1 MTPEALAAIRERA
14 EKATAGPW
22 TNSFPGASYVVRKS
36 GKGRKNAVCEM
47 LASTSVQRDADAD
60 FIAASR
66 TDIPDLLAY
75 VAELEAKLNASS
87 DYRMEA
93 VCANCGETYRQH
105 LGYDCAA
112 KPGLVFKPKSP

>member
-75 VAELEAKLNASS
+75 VAELEAI
-87 DYRMEA
+87 
-93 VCANCGETYRQH
+93 
-105 LGYDCAA
+105 
-112 KPGLVFKPKSP
+112 VFAIPRSK